1 MILRTE
7 SVSLKRGST
16 QILRDITLSVEHG
29 IFVLMGPTGC
39 GKSSLLR
46 IMALLDRQNSGSVF
60 IDGRPAPQRGRER
73 LELRRKITMVFQRPF
88 MFRCSVYENVE
99 YGLRVRKAHRRDV
112 GQRISD
118 ALRMVGLKGFEGRD
132 ARTLSGGEIQLTALA
147 RALVCE
153 PDLLILDE
161 PTASLHPGFREALRK
176 RLCELHE
183 QTGTTFLMA
192 THDFTDALRMGKS
205 GAVMREGRIEQTGS
219 IRDIFYRP
227 ESSFSADFVGIANV
241 ISARVEGDMAIA
253 EGLRIV
259 HASGKESGHYVTI
272 PAESIVLSNDERV
285 TSERN
290 RFQGHITGIEQKVH
304 FIDVSVLCSG
314 VTFVTRVTGDA
325 LSELA
330 LHTGSEVYVSF
341 KASAVHVI

>member
-7 SVSLKRGST
+7 RICREKGDTPILK
-16 QILRDITLSVEHG
+16 DITLSIEHG

-46 IMALLDRQNSGSVF
+46 IVALLDRQNSGSVF
-60 IDGRPAPQRGRER
+60 IDGRPVPERGRER
-73 LELRRKITMVFQRPF
+73 LELRRRITMVFQRPLLF
-88 MFRCSVYENVE
+88 GCSVYENVE
-99 YGLRVRKAHRRDV
+99 YGLRVRKVHRLDIGRRV
-112 GQRISD
+112 SD
-118 ALRMVGLKGFEGRD
+118 ALGMVGLKGFEDRD

-147 RALVCE
+147 RAMVCE

-161 PTASLHPGFREALRK
+161 PTASLDPGFREALRR

-183 QTGTTFLMA
+183 RTGTTFLMA
-192 THDFTDALRMGKS
+192 THDFTDALCMGTS
-205 GAVMREGRIEQTGS
+205 GAVMRDGRIEQTGS

-241 ISARVEGDMAIA
+241 IPARVEGVNAVA

-259 HASGKESGHYVTI
+259 HASGKESGHYLTI
-272 PAESIVLSNDERV
+272 PAESIVLSNDERL

-290 RFQGHITGIEQKVH
+290 RFRGCIIGIEQKVH
-304 FIDVSVLCSG
+304 YLDVSVLCSG
-314 VTFVTRVTGDA
+314 VTFVSRITGDA
-325 LSELA
+325 LSEMA
-330 LHTGSEVYVSF
+330 LDTGSDVYVSF
-341 KASAVHVI
+341 KASAVHVF

>member
-7 SVSLKRGST
+7 SVCLEKGST

-46 IMALLDRQNSGSVF
+46 IMALLDRQDSGSVL
-60 IDGRPAPQRGRER
+60 IDDSPVPEHGRNR
-73 LELRRKITMVFQRPF
+73 LELRRRITMVFQRPF
-88 MFRCSVYENVE
+88 MFSCSVYENVE
-99 YGLRVRKAHRRDV
+99 YGLRVRGVHRRDI

-118 ALRMVGLKGFEGRD
+118 ALGMVGLKGFEDRD

-161 PTASLHPGFREALRK
+161 PTASLDPGFREALRR

-183 QTGTTFLMA
+183 RTGTTFLMA
-192 THDFTDALRMGKS
+192 THDFADALRMGTS
-205 GAVMREGRIEQTGS
+205 GAVMRDGRIEQTGS

-227 ESSFSADFVGIANV
+227 ESSFSADFIGIANV
-241 ISARVEGDMAIA
+241 IPAKVEGFTAVA
-253 EGLRIV
+253 EGLEIV
-259 HASGKESGHYVTI
+259 HASGRESGHYVTI
-272 PAESIVLSNDERV
+272 PAESIVLSNDERP

-290 RFQGHITGIEQKVH
+290 RFRGNITGIVQKVH
-304 FIDVSVLCSG
+304 FLDVSVLCSG
-314 VTFVTRVTGDA
+314 VTFVSRITGDA

-330 LHTGSEVYVSF
+330 LDIGSEVYISF
-341 KASAVHVI
+341 KASAVHVF